1 MDERRDPAPADRN
14 RQDEGWTVPQP
25 EILPRPTWWPAVFA
39 LGSILVLWGLITT
52 LIITGVG
59 AILFLASAAG
69 WIRELRH
76 EHRS

>member
-1 MDERRDPAPADRN
+1 MDERHGLGPADTG
-14 RQDEGWTVPQP
+14 QPEDGWTVPQP

-39 LGSILVLWGLITT
+39 LGAILVLWGFITS

-59 AILFLASAAG
+59 AVLFLAALAG
-69 WIRELRH
+69 WIGELRH